1 MSESRPE
8 HLNVLCDVASWEN
21 RAKVLKIAFS
31 DVETDA
37 QLFGRLGRE
46 ISKTPHYIYHS
57 YSGSIR
63 WYNTLAWLHRPEDKI
78 RSSTARTCP
87 LHCFRTPPNHL
98 YRSHSI
104 HPPITPPSPSAIFTT
119 VRFARIPVQPA
130 PQLHASNYPGS
141 QGPKIVEEFNVI

>member
-1 MSESRPE
+1 MPWNWHVSESCPE

-31 DVETDA
+31 
-37 QLFGRLGRE
+37 GRLGRE

-57 YSGSIR
+57 YSDSIR

-104 HPPITPPSPSAIFTT
+104 HPPSHHPLRQQSSPQSA
-119 VRFARIPVQPA
+119 FARIPVQPA